1 MKRFQL
7 PLLLLILLCMVGM
20 ILFINYRYEVDSHQQ
35 LFKITQQMAVA
46 SILDS
51 YQQMIEVIFEERFNA
66 PQIISLI
73 AQTKHANETQLAQIR
88 GKLYRRFYSTYENLH
103 NKDIRTLQFVLAN
116 GKSFLRFNRPDLFGD
131 SISNDRPLL
140 NKVLKGEAQGGIL
153 ENGRIYPCYR
163 YAFPLISDG
172 EVVGIVDFGISFDA
186 IRHSL
191 SRVNQVTGSNY
202 SFIINRDL
210 LESIS
215 HPSSRNLYRNSTIS
229 NNYLIEHQLYSHL
242 SSEIDEI
249 DSVLQNSQSIQQ
261 AIDSGNSSATEI
273 CLKGS
278 KCYSISLQPVMDSK
292 QRTAGYIVNYTPM
305 EDLNYLRQ
313 SHLSAFLLGGLL
325 LLIAGFALYRWLL
338 SNQRLRTIS
347 DHMAEGMY
355 VMDPS
360 GSILYVNPTACQLL
374 KYSKQELLG
383 QDAHVLLHR
392 DSTGH
397 AFPHEACS
405 IQRHTLN
412 GINYKSDEE
421 LFRCRDGKII
431 RASVVSSPLWSNG
444 RLSGSVVL
452 FRDINAEYE
461 VKQRLLRSDVAFSSL
476 AEGVMVTDNKGR
488 IQAVN
493 RAFSVI
499 TGYSE
504 KDVLGKNPRILKSG
518 QHDDVFYQALWHQV
532 IHTGGW
538 EGEIWNRRKN
548 GEIYPEF
555 LRITS
560 VKDSSG
566 EITEYV
572 ATFSDITEKR
582 QHEQQLR
589 KLAYNDTLTNLHNR
603 TAFLEMFER
612 ALAHSQRRETRC
624 ALLYLDLDRFKKI
637 NDTLGHVVGDEVLV
651 EAAARLQQAVRSE
664 DEVARLGGDEF
675 IVMLEDIPDND
686 APARV
691 ARKILSLLMQPIMSE
706 PHMLHITASIGIA
719 IFPEDGRDATTLLK
733 NADAAMYMAKH
744 VGRNNFHYFTP
755 AMAEKEEDRFKLE
768 IDLHTALL
776 NDEFMLYY
784 QPKIDLHSGEI
795 TGIEALL
802 RWQHPQR
809 GLLKAGEFLSVAHDA
824 GVMRDI
830 TNWVITESCTQLQA
844 WLDAGLQPGRVAIN
858 IDAHTF
864 NSSDAYD
871 QIGRTV
877 QITGISP
884 HLVELEIPESGLL
897 EKAFDDV
904 FWRQMVDLG
913 FILTIDDFGTGESSL
928 FRLKHLPVN
937 MLKIDKSF
945 IRDIESD
952 ADDRAIIHTVI
963 AMGKSLGLMVLAEG
977 VENHQQLCFLQEMGC
992 DQVQGHLI
1000 SEPQPAQVISEFLT
1014 NKPYKTQLDIKV
1026 TERC

>member
-1 MKRFQL
+1 
-7 PLLLLILLCMVGM
+7 MVGM
-20 ILFINYRYEVDSHQQ
+20 ILFINYRHEVDSHQQ
-35 LFKITQQMAVA
+35 LLITTQQMAVA

-51 YQQMIEVIFEERFNA
+51 YQQMIEVIFEERFNT
-66 PQIISLI
+66 PQVISLI
-73 AQTKHANETQLAQIR
+73 AQARHANESQLAQIR
-88 GKLYRRFYSTYENLH
+88 GKLYRHFFSTYENLH
-103 NKDIRTLQFVLAN
+103 NKDIRTLQFVLSN

-131 SISNDRPLL
+131 TISDDRPLL
-140 NKVLKGEAQGGIL
+140 KKALTGKAQGGIL

-163 YAFPLISDG
+163 YAFPLVSDG
-172 EVVGIVDFGISFDA
+172 DVVGIVDFGISFEA
-186 IRHSL
+186 VRHSL
-191 SRVNQVTGSNY
+191 FRVNQVTGSHY
-202 SFIINRDL
+202 SFIIKRDL

-215 HPSSRNLYRNSTIS
+215 HPSSHNLYRNSTIS
-229 NNYLIEHQLYSHL
+229 DGYLIEHHLYSHL
-242 SSEIDEI
+242 SNDIEAIDLA
-249 DSVLQNSQSIQQ
+249 LQNNQPIQQ
-261 AIDSGNSSATEI
+261 ALDNGTSSATEI
-273 CLKGS
+273 CLNGKG
-278 KCYSISLQPVMDSK
+278 CYSISLQPVLDSN
-292 QRTAGYIVNYTPM
+292 QRIAGYIINYTPM
-305 EDLNYLRQ
+305 EDFHYLRQ
-313 SHLSAFLLGGLL
+313 SHFSAFLLGGLFL
-325 LLIAGFALYRWLL
+325 LMAGFALYRWLQ

-374 KYSKQELLG
+374 KYSKQDLLG
-383 QDAHVLLHR
+383 QDAHSLLHC
-392 DSTGH
+392 DSNGH
-397 AFPHEACS
+397 PLPHQACS
-405 IQRHTLN
+405 IRQNTLN
-412 GINYKSDEE
+412 GINYKSDDE

-431 RASVVSSPLWSNG
+431 RTSVVSSPFWSND

-452 FRDINAEYE
+452 FRDINTEYE

-476 AEGVMVTDNKGR
+476 AEGVMVTDDKGR

-499 TGYSE
+499 TGYPE
-504 KDVLGKNPRILKSG
+504 RDVLGENPRILKSG
-518 QHDDVFYQALWHQV
+518 QHDDTFYQALWYQV

-560 VKDSSG
+560 VKDSNG
-566 EITEYV
+566 QITEYV

-582 QHEQQLR
+582 QHEQQLQ
-589 KLAYNDTLTNLHNR
+589 KLAYNDTLTDLHNR

-612 ALAHSQRRETRC
+612 ALARSQRRETRC

-651 EAAARLQQAVRSE
+651 ETAARLQQAIRNE

-675 IVMLEDIPDND
+675 IVMLEDVPDSD

-691 ARKILSLLMQPIMSE
+691 ARKILSLLMQPILSE

-744 VGRNNFHYFTP
+744 EGRNNFHYFTQ

-776 NDEFMLYY
+776 NDEFSLYY
-784 QPKIDLHSGEI
+784 QPKINLGSGEV

-809 GLLKAGEFLSVAHDA
+809 GLLTASEFLSVAHDA

-844 WLDAGLQPGRVAIN
+844 WLDAGLQPGRIAIN

-963 AMGKSLGLMVLAEG
+963 AMGKSLGLVVLAEG
-977 VENHQQLCFLQEMGC
+977 VENHRQLCFLQEMGC

-1000 SEPQPAQVISEFLT
+1000 SEPQSAQMVSELLSQ
-1014 NKPYKTQLDIKV
+1014 KPYKTLLDPKT